1 MLKKHTMY
9 YVYVIKSQVD
19 ARLYKGLTKN
29 VKERV
34 LQHNTGKTKTTKGYI
49 PWELVYFEKYQTI
62 EEARKREKYLKS
74 GVGREFLKS
83 LLLSTK

>member
-1 MLKKHTMY
+1 MH

-19 ARLYKGLTKN
+19 GRLYKGMTKN

-34 LQHNTGKTKTTKGYI
+34 LQHNKGKTKTTKAYI
-49 PWELVYFEKYQTI
+49 PWDLVYFEQYQTI
-62 EEARKREKYLKS
+62 EEARTREKYLKS